1 MINRHRWTFGKR
13 ALVAATMIAACSGDD
28 STGATTATTSATQ
41 TSTTAA
47 ETSTSTGKSTDAT
60 TTTSA
65 TGSGSDSDSTSTTS
79 AETSTTSTS
88 GPPPTCGDG
97 MVDDNEEC
105 DDGNT
110 DNTDNCTNDCLNAV
124 CGDGYV
130 GPGESCD
137 DGNQIDDDE
146 CSNSCA
152 LASCGDGLVQGEEE
166 CDDGNDVDTDAC
178 LNTCKMA
185 VCGDGTVQEGAEDC
199 DDGNVDETDSCTS
212 MCKAPT
218 CDDMAMNGDESDV
231 DCGGSC
237 GPCGEGLACTEGKGC
252 ESGYCEMDICALP
265 PNCKAL
271 LANNPDVGSGV
282 YSLDPD
288 GEGGKAAFD
297 AYCDMETDGGGWT
310 LALKADGTKLT
321 FNYNSGYWGN
331 SSLYNKD
338 EADLDRVEAKLE
350 TWNSVPFTEV
360 MMGMEQPIG
369 NMGALDLKYV
379 MIPIDKPSL
388 FSIFNG
394 GKFIPSNIGR
404 NAWKSLIS
412 GSSLQPNCNREGFN
426 NAPKTRIGIFSN
438 QENDCNT
445 PDSYIGI
452 GNLGNGCNGV
462 KEARVGNMA
471 SCSADNGN
479 KSLVGFGVLFV
490 R

>member
-1 MINRHRWTFGKR
+1 MKIQYPWKTAGR
-13 ALVAATMIAACSGDD
+13 ALVAATVIAACSSDD
-28 STGATTATTSATQ
+28 GASGTTATSSATM
-41 TSTTAA
+41 TASTTAA
-47 ETSTSTGKSTDAT
+47 ETSTTTGTTSDP
-60 TTTSA
+60 TTTS
-65 TGSGSDSDSTSTTS
+65 SGGNSDSDSTST
-79 AETSTTSTS
+79 STTSPETGS
-88 GPPPTCGDG
+88 TGPAPYCGDG
-97 MVDDNEEC
+97 TVDDNEEC
-105 DDGNT
+105 DDGNME
-110 DNTDNCTNDCLNAV
+110 NTDSCTDECLNAV

-130 GPGESCD
+130 GPGEGCD
-137 DGNQIDDDE
+137 DANQIDDDE
-146 CSNSCA
+146 CTNLCV
-152 LASCGDGLVQGEEE
+152 LTSCGDGVLQGEEE

-178 LNTCKMA
+178 LNACKNA
-185 VCGDGTVQEGAEDC
+185 SCGDGTVQDGVEDC
-199 DDGNVDETDSCTS
+199 DDGNDDETDSCTS
-212 MCKAPT
+212 MCKAPA
-218 CDDMAMNGDESDV
+218 CDDMAMNGDEIDV

-252 ESGYCEMDICALP
+252 ESGYCDMDSCALP

-271 LANNPDVGSGV
+271 LANNPDAGNGV

-288 GEGGKAAFD
+288 GDGGKAAFD

-331 SSLYNKD
+331 ASIFNKD
-338 EADLDRVEAKLE
+338 EADLDRTEAKLE

-369 NMGALDLKYV
+369 NMGNLDLKYV

-394 GKFIPSNIGR
+394 GKFVPSNIGR
-404 NAWKSLIS
+404 NAWKSLIT

-426 NAPKTRIGIFSN
+426 NAPRTRIGIFSN
-438 QENDCNT
+438 QENDCNS

-452 GNLGNGCNGV
+452 GNLGNGCGV
-462 KEARVGNMA
+462 AEARVGNMA